1 LPLEKEKL
9 EMKRKIN
16 LFYGLLPSLHTNKL
30 QLVIL
35 ILFCA
40 NTQLANSQNFHTPD
54 SLKDKTYKELYNRYK
69 KNSEEKIL
77 YANTYLNK
85 AKNKKDII
93 RIAKAYTLF
102 ASANKPEISLKYCD
116 SIIELTKLLN
126 HYEYPG
132 FGYMTKGMSHY
143 NLGNDQKALDNYL
156 IAYQYAR
163 KHNNIEQLLY
173 IESLVGKLKNFSGND
188 QQALKSFKT
197 VINKIENNKNKN
209 KFKQLYLGTLYS
221 TSNSFIL
228 GKKYDSALVY
238 STKGIKKSLIEK
250 DYKLYYNFV
259 SQTGYIAYYQNN
271 FKAAIDSLDK
281 AFPFETTPNGLLND
295 HYYRGNIYQK
305 QNKEEKAFYHF
316 KKADSIYNSANDVV
330 AEVRDIQDYFVNY
343 YKMKGD
349 IKNQLVYINRLLKVD
364 SVLNKNYKNINEILI
379 KKYDTPLLLSQK
391 EKIIKKL
398 KNESLKYSYTI
409 LGLALII
416 VVFILFFLWSNTQH
430 KSIDKHITTKVLES
444 VDKNKVKK
452 TKKEDSKEP
461 NTISQD
467 IIESVLNSLKE
478 FETNHDYLENKLTLN
493 KLSKKLNTNSNYL
506 SKIINTHKQM
516 NFSSYISNL
525 RIEYCLKKMKNDSK
539 FRKYTITA
547 ISFEIGF
554 NNVESFSKA
563 FYKKT
568 NSYPSTYIK
577 EIEKSTLV

>member
-1 LPLEKEKL
+1 LPIEKEKL

-467 IIESVLNSLKE
+467 IIESVLNSLKD

>member
-467 IIESVLNSLKE
+467 IIESVLNSLKD

>member
-1 LPLEKEKL
+1 LPIEKEKL

>member
-1 LPLEKEKL
+1 MPLEKEKL

-467 IIESVLNSLKE
+467 IIESVLNSLKD

>member
-1 LPLEKEKL
+1 MPLEKEKL

>member
-330 AEVRDIQDYFVNY
+330 VEVRDIQDYFVNY